1 MPKEKVNRVIIDT
14 NIWISFL
21 IGKKLGNLKQQIVS
35 KKIKLITT
43 DQLLKEIKLVSQR
56 PHLRKYFPA
65 NKVEELI
72 ELLQIIADN
81 KKLKKIPS
89 ICRDP
94 KDDFL
99 LELSRV
105 SRADYLITSD
115 KDLLEL
121 EKYKKTKIIPAKEF
135 ENILKE

>member
-21 IGKKLGNLKQQIVS
+21 IGKKLRKLKQQIVS

-43 DQLLKEIKLVSQR
+43 DQLLKEIEQVSQR

-65 NKVEELI
+65 DKVEELI

-81 KKLKKIPS
+81 KKLKNIPS

-99 LELSRV
+99 LELSKV
-105 SRADYLITSD
+105 GHADFLITGD

-121 EKYKKTKIIPAKEF
+121 KKYKKTEIISAKEF
-135 ENILKE
+135 ENRLKE